1 MPLSS
6 RVTIYDVARRA
17 GVSKSLV
24 SLVLRNSLRVSDDKR
39 AAVLRA
45 IDELGYQPNRLAA
58 GLAGTRTKSI
68 GVVID
73 DFRNLWFVELLEGLK
88 EGLADTGY
96 SLSVADLPLNAH
108 LRLDAV
114 SAFQSLRVDGL
125 IVAAEPAGLLDRLG
139 TTPHVIVGGRET
151 DGSSITV
158 ANDDVTGGRIM
169 TEHLLELGHR
179 DICFITGTGEAA
191 RRRAAGYSQAMA
203 SAGLAATV
211 TDAGGTTEHHG
222 HAAAE
227 AVLQQ
232 HPLPTAIIGANDTM
246 AIGVLGALRSHGL
259 AAPHDVSVVGYD
271 NSPPASYDVVSLT
284 TVDDR
289 GHDVGREAATA
300 LLGAIAGTTEP
311 ATEILVPPALV
322 VRQSS
327 GPAPSR

>member
-1 MPLSS
+1 MLLSS

-24 SLVLRNSLRVSDDKR
+24 SLVLRDSPRVSDEKR
-39 AAVLRA
+39 AAVLSA
-45 IDELGYQPNRLAA
+45 IAELGYQPNRLAA
-58 GLAGTRTKSI
+58 GLAGSRTKSI

-88 EGLADTGY
+88 EGLAETGY

-108 LRLDAV
+108 IDLDAV

-125 IVAAEPAGLLDRLG
+125 VIAAEPAGLLNRLG

-151 DGSSITV
+151 DGSGITV
-158 ANDDVTGGRIM
+158 ANDDVTGGRLM

-179 DICFITGTGEAA
+179 DICFITGSGEAA
-191 RRRAAGYSQAMA
+191 RRRAEGYSQAMSA
-203 SAGLAATV
+203 AGLAATV

-227 AVLQQ
+227 AVLQR

-246 AIGVLGALRSHGL
+246 AIGVLGALRSRGL
-259 AAPHDVSVVGYD
+259 EAPSDVSVVGYD
-271 NSPPASYDVVSLT
+271 DSPPASYDIVSLT

-289 GHDVGREAATA
+289 GHDVGREAAMA

-311 ATEILVPPALV
+311 AAEILVPPALV

>member
-1 MPLSS
+1 MSS

-24 SLVLRNSLRVSDDKR
+24 SLVLRDSPRVSDEKR
-39 AAVLRA
+39 AAVLSA
-45 IDELGYQPNRLAA
+45 IAELGYQPNRLAA
-58 GLAGTRTKSI
+58 GLAGSRTKSI

-88 EGLADTGY
+88 EGLAGTGY

-108 LRLDAV
+108 IDLDAV

-125 IVAAEPAGLLDRLG
+125 VIAAEPAGLLNRLG

-151 DGSSITV
+151 DGSGITV
-158 ANDDVTGGRIM
+158 ANDDVTGGRLM

-179 DICFITGTGEAA
+179 DICFITGSGEAA
-191 RRRAAGYSQAMA
+191 RRRAEGYSQAMSA
-203 SAGLAATV
+203 AGLAATV

-222 HAAAE
+222 HDAAE
-227 AVLQQ
+227 AVLQR

-246 AIGVLGALRSHGL
+246 AIGVLGALHSRGL
-259 AAPHDVSVVGYD
+259 EAPRDVSVVGYD
-271 NSPPASYDVVSLT
+271 DSPPASYDIVSLT

-289 GHDVGREAATA
+289 GHDVGREAAMA

-311 ATEILVPPALV
+311 AAEILVPPALV